1 MAGCWGRTLEIDQ
14 GGEMSLKNV
23 INTAKANT
31 KRSAPVAKGDAST
44 RSLDSITP
52 RATDTRPLNPAH
64 VDDLMGSIGAL
75 GLIEPLAVDIKGRLL
90 AGGHRLAAIT
100 QLREQQPAIFRMQ
113 FPGEMVPVRVMN
125 FDAELD
131 PAQALNIE
139 IAENEQRRDYTPAEV
154 RAIAERL
161 KSEGYTHVRGRPK
174 EGEKALAPALQ
185 IIIGKSRR
193 TVVSYLAGD
202 DEKPERPLNA
212 QRCAY
217 LKRAL
222 RELEAWEN
230 AADELGANGAKLM
243 GQLPKLKK
251 LLQAAISEAE

>member
-1 MAGCWGRTLEIDQ
+1 
-14 GGEMSLKNV
+14 MSLKNV

-31 KRSAPVAKGDAST
+31 KRSAPVAQGDAST

-52 RATDTRPLNPAH
+52 RATDTRPINPAH
-64 VDDLMGSIGAL
+64 VDDLMNSIAAL
-75 GLIEPLAVDIKGRLL
+75 GLIEPLAVDNQGRLL
-90 AGGHRLAAIT
+90 AGGHRLAAIQ
-100 QLREQQPAIFRMQ
+100 QLREQQPAIFQQQ
-113 FPGEMVPVRVMN
+113 FPDGMVPVRVMN
-125 FDAELD
+125 FDAEAD

-161 KSEGYTHVRGRPK
+161 RIEGYKNVRGRPK

-202 DEKPERPLNA
+202 DQKPEKPLNA

-217 LKRAL
+217 LKRVI
-222 RELEAWEN
+222 RDLEAWEN
-230 AADELGANGAKLM
+230 AADDPMGTDGAKLRS
-243 GQLPKLKK
+243 QLPKFRK
-251 LLQAAISEAE
+251 LLQAAIDDEAE